1 MQIKKEVK
9 RLKNKDIIIF
19 IPFWGNPKIE
29 KIISAIIKITIPKNF
44 GYMYFSYSKDLLNEN
59 PEFTKK
65 NFQNL
70 ISTISSDIEK
80 IPDKDTKNFYIY
92 AQSLGG
98 LFGMI
103 ISDLVKINK
112 VSLICPGY
120 NLATCFWEGVAT
132 NEIRERMVKNN
143 INLNILKEVW
153 REISP
158 DNYFK
163 SKSREAEFNIL
174 LSRNDQIIPYGNG
187 KQLVNFLE

>member
-1 MQIKKEVK
+1 
-9 RLKNKDIIIF
+9 
-19 IPFWGNPKIE
+19 
-29 KIISAIIKITIPKNF
+29 
-44 GYMYFSYSKDLLNEN
+44 MYFSYSKDLLNEN

-120 NLATCFWEGVAT
+120 HLATCFWEVVAT

-187 KQLVNFLE
+187 KQLVNFLELNNYRIKFNEVSTSHELTLIKEIRNFRRTIKYYKSPLK